1 LSTARQ
7 WDTFEGCYAL
17 TGKQFQL
24 LQGISKMT
32 KLLAAL
38 IISTFAVGA
47 FAADAASAPASAPAK
62 KMKAEK
68 KMEKKMDKKAPA
80 ASAAASK

>member
-1 LSTARQ
+1 MSTARQ
-7 WDTFEGCYAL
+7 GDAFEGCDAL

-24 LQGISKMT
+24 FKVSQMT

-38 IISTFAVGA
+38 IVSTFAVGA
-47 FAADAASAPASAPAK
+47 FAADAASAPASAPVAK

-68 KMEKKMDKKAPA
+68 KASKKAAA